1 MDKSNKMRFLTF
13 IIISLLGACQMDPVI
28 GQNQETELWTE
39 FKGIGKK
46 VVLIS
51 GDEEY
56 RSEEALPQLAA
67 ILSKHHR
74 FYCTV
79 LYAQD
84 PAHPGIIN
92 PNYRG
97 NIPGLEALNNA
108 DLMIIFTRFRSLPD
122 AQMKLIEEF
131 LLAGKPVLAIRTATH
146 AFEYGNLV
154 SSYNHWSNF
163 YSNQESP
170 WDGGFGRL
178 VLGER
183 WHTHHGHHKHQSTR
197 GIKSEGVE
205 NHPIWNGIENGK
217 IWGST
222 DVYGVRLP
230 LPRDSKPLVLG
241 QVINRQGQ
249 FDEKDIFFGM
259 SSDDSELATVNP
271 AEKIPYNP
279 NDPLMPIVWTK
290 SYELPNGKQGRSLTS
305 TIGSSSD
312 LLNEEVRRL
321 LVNGVFYLLE
331 MKVPEKAEVGL
342 IGNYQP
348 SQYNF
353 HSDEYWKGK
362 NLKVADILKMYSN

>member
-1 MDKSNKMRFLTF
+1 MRTLL
-13 IIISLLGACQMDPVI
+13 IIIFGFLGACQMDPII
-28 GQNQETELWTE
+28 GQNQETLLWTVFE
-39 FKGIGKK
+39 GKGKR

-67 ILSKHHR
+67 ILSKHHG
-74 FYCTV
+74 FHSTV

-84 PAHPGIIN
+84 PNQPGTVN

-97 NIPGLEALNNA
+97 NIPGLEALEKA

-122 AQMKLIEEF
+122 DQMKYIEEF
-131 LLAGKPVLAIRTATH
+131 LMQGKPVLAIRTATH
-146 AFEYGNLV
+146 AFEFGKQETQY
-154 SSYNHWSNF
+154 SHWSNF
-163 YSNQESP
+163 YDNPQSE

-183 WHTHHGHHKHQSTR
+183 WYTHHGHHKHQSTR
-197 GIKSEGVE
+197 GIIAEGVE

-230 LPRDSKPLVLG
+230 LPGDIQPLVLG
-241 QVINRQGQ
+241 QVINRQEAY
-249 FDEKDIFFGM
+249 DEKDIHFGM
-259 SSDDSELATVNP
+259 SPKDNELATNNP
-271 AEKIPYNP
+271 AEKNGYNP

-290 SYELPNGKQGRSLTS
+290 TYTLPKGKTGKSLTS

-312 LLNEEVRRL
+312 LLNQEVRRL
-321 LVNGVFYLLE
+321 LVNGVFYLL
-331 MKVPEKAEVGL
+331 KITVPEKAEVGL
-342 IGNYQP
+342 IGTYNP

-353 HSDEYWKGK
+353 HSDEYWKNK
-362 NLKVADILKMYSN
+362 NLRVSNITKSYR

>member
-1 MDKSNKMRFLTF
+1 
-13 IIISLLGACQMDPVI
+13 
-28 GQNQETELWTE
+28 
-39 FKGIGKK
+39 
-46 VVLIS
+46 
-51 GDEEY
+51 
-56 RSEEALPQLAA
+56 
-67 ILSKHHR
+67 
-74 FYCTV
+74 
-79 LYAQD
+79 
-84 PAHPGIIN
+84 
-92 PNYRG
+92 
-97 NIPGLEALNNA
+97 
-108 DLMIIFTRFRSLPD
+108 
-122 AQMKLIEEF
+122 MKLLEQF

-146 AFEYGNLV
+146 AFEYGNVV
-154 SSYNHWSNF
+154 SSYSHWSNF
-163 YSNQESP
+163 YNNQESP

-197 GIKSEGVE
+197 GIKAEGDE

-230 LPRDSKPLVLG
+230 LPGDSKPLVLG
-241 QVINRQGQ
+241 QVINRNGE

-321 LVNGVFYLLE
+321 LVNGVFCLLE

-342 IGNYQP
+342 IGDYQP

-353 HSDEYWKGK
+353 HSDEYWKSK
-362 NLKVADILKMYSN
+362 NLKVADILKNYSN